1 MLESFFI
8 LSLGITFVLVLF
20 LVYHFKQRLTILENK
35 CDTTFEIINN
45 VVSELGNIRGAF
57 RVGGA
62 APIHAHVPIQV
73 QSRPESTT
81 HAKINVTISDDE
93 HDVSD
98 YDDDDA
104 EESSD
109 DDDDSDGDDEAESS
123 DDDDDSDD
131 DDAHHVIHDVI
142 HDVKESGEDS
152 DGDSADDV
160 KESGE
165 DDDVAEDGV
174 DNANSGSNDHSNSV
188 RIINL
193 DNQQE
198 FDIIETL
205 EDINAENSNRDD
217 QGDDDNSHIENME
230 EILLHVEKLPTSEHH
245 LDDSSIASSVAE
257 SKNNI
262 HIYKKMTLP
271 VLKAYVI
278 EKGLMSDPSKL
289 KKQELINLIESSDI

>member
-62 APIHAHVPIQV
+62 PTATPPHAPPRI
-73 QSRPESTT
+73 ESNVN
-81 HAKINVTISDDE
+81 AKINVTISDDE

-98 YDDDDA
+98 YEDDEDDADDEDSEDDDEDS
-104 EESSD
+104 ED
-109 DDDDSDGDDEAESS
+109 DDEDSDGDDDE
-123 DDDDDSDD
+123 DSDND
-131 DDAHHVIHDVI
+131 VHHVA
-142 HDVKESGEDS
+142 ESGEDS
-152 DGDSADDV
+152 DNEV
-160 KESGE
+160 NPVVESGE
-165 DDDVAEDGV
+165 DD
-174 DNANSGSNDHSNSV
+174 ANDTSVSNTV

-193 DNQQE
+193 DNQQD
-198 FDIIETL
+198 FDIIETVDDL
-205 EDINAENSNRDD
+205 TAESGNRDD
-217 QGDDDNSHIENME
+217 IAEDESSHIENME
-230 EILLHVEKLPTSEHH
+230 EIKLHVEKLPTSEPH
-245 LDDSSIASSVAE
+245 LDDSSITSSLAE
-257 SKNNI
+257 SKNNS

-278 EKGLMSDPSKL
+278 EKGLTSDPSKM
-289 KKQELINLIESSDI
+289 KKQDLIHLIESSDI

>member
-45 VVSELGNIRGAF
+45 VVSELGNIRSAF

-62 APIHAHVPIQV
+62 QTPAQTQPRH
-73 QSRPESTT
+73 ESTT
-81 HAKINVTISDDE
+81 HAKINVTISDDD
-93 HDVSD
+93 HGVSD
-98 YDDDDA
+98 YEDDDEDSSDEDDDGDDEGDDDGDDE

-109 DDDDSDGDDEAESS
+109 DEDDESDGGGHG
-123 DDDDDSDD
+123 
-131 DDAHHVIHDVI
+131 AHHVVHDVE
-142 HDVKESGEDS
+142 ESGEDEDS
-152 DGDSADDV
+152 DGGGDGDGVHDIE
-160 KESGE
+160 ESGE
-165 DDDVAEDGV
+165 DHVNVA
-174 DNANSGSNDHSNSV
+174 SGSNDDSNTI

-198 FDIIETL
+198 FDIIETV
-205 EDINAENSNRDD
+205 EDLNAETGNRDD
-217 QGDDDNSHIENME
+217 QVDDENSHIENME
-230 EILLHVEKLPTSEHH
+230 EILLHVEKLPTSEPH
-245 LDDSSIASSVAE
+245 LDDSSITSSVAE
-257 SKNNI
+257 SKNNS

-278 EKGLMSDPSKL
+278 EKGLMSDPSKM
-289 KKQELINLIESSDI
+289 KKQELIQLIETSDI

>member
-20 LVYHFKQRLTILENK
+20 LVYHFKQRLAILENK

-62 APIHAHVPIQV
+62 PAQVHSHVPPPT
-73 QSRPESTT
+73 RPENV
-81 HAKINVTISDDE
+81 KINVAISDDE
-93 HDVSD
+93 HEVSD
-98 YDDDDA
+98 F
-104 EESSD
+104 
-109 DDDDSDGDDEAESS
+109 

-131 DDAHHVIHDVI
+131 DSDGDGDGDDEESSEDEEDSDDDEESGDEDNGANNVE
-142 HDVKESGEDS
+142 ESGEDEENY
-152 DGDSADDV
+152 DCGHGAHDV
-160 KESGE
+160 EESGDNDVNINSAQN
-165 DDDVAEDGV
+165 DD
-174 DNANSGSNDHSNSV
+174 SNTI

-198 FDIIETL
+198 FDIIETV
-205 EDINAENSNRDD
+205 EDLNVENGNRDD
-217 QGDDDNSHIENME
+217 QADDDGSHIENME
-230 EILLHVEKLPTSEHH
+230 EIELHVEKLPTGERH
-245 LDDSSIASSVAE
+245 LDDSSITSSVAE
-257 SKNNI
+257 SKNNS

-278 EKGLMSDPSKL
+278 EKGLASDPSKM
-289 KKQELINLIESSDI
+289 KKQDLIHLIETSDI